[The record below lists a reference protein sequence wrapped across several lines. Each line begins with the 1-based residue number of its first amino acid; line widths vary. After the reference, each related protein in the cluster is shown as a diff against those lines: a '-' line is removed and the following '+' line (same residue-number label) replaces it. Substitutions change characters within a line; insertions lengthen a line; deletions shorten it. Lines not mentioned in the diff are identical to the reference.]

1 MPFNHRI
8 SALTAA
14 ALLIP
19 IVLVAQEAAPE
30 LATAT
35 VNASGTSMLDSMPP
49 EIKFTLLTLGSGG
62 IAGWAVGYTL
72 KKFAKLAALVV
83 GVAFIAIQYLAYNQ
97 YITIDWD
104 RIRQSVPNE
113 SIERSYTELMS
124 VLTYNLPFA
133 GSFIVGF
140 WLGFR
145 KG

>member
-49 EIKFTLLTLGSGG
+49 EIQFTLLTLGSGG

-72 KKFAKLAALVV
+72 KKFAKLLYRTDVGADLQSALCRLFY
-83 GVAFIAIQYLAYNQ
+83 GRFLA
-97 YITIDWD
+97 WF
-104 RIRQSVPNE
+104 S
-113 SIERSYTELMS
+113 
-124 VLTYNLPFA
+124 
-133 GSFIVGF
+133 
-140 WLGFR
+140 
-145 KG
+145 